1 MDWLDKLAANIERKW
16 VKHMKYHDK
25 ISKKR
30 LVINNILYGFGTKI
44 AIMALSIV
52 LPRLF
57 IVSFG
62 SEVNGLLSTITHIFT
77 YLALLEAGIGSATIN
92 ALYRPLDDS
101 DKAQVCGVLSEARA
115 YYRKVTVIYILS
127 VILFAAVYPLVA
139 NISISRP
146 TVTAIILL
154 QGVPSCI
161 SYYFCAA
168 YMQLLAADGQQYVVD
183 NVDFAIRVGTS
194 LIRIFLVSLGY
205 NIVLVQVGFFIISM
219 LKIPLL
225 IGLTYKRYPWLK
237 LVKTK
242 CYSSIKE
249 RGAFVVHEVSTTIFS
264 NTDIILISTF
274 CNFAMASVYSVYN
287 LVFGALNSMINTAN
301 AGLGFILG
309 QSHYKDLERFRKV
322 YDVYSFLYSLIVF
335 VVMTIAYVMITPFV
349 ILYTK
354 GVGDVNY
361 IISGLPLLFAAIN
374 IMSGFRAVAARLITV
389 SGHAGRTS
397 SHSIAETII
406 NVVASLILI
415 NFWGIHGVLWGTVI
429 ALSYRMNDIIIYA
442 NKVILLR
449 SPIKEYK
456 RFLVFCIV
464 FAASVLLNYRTSIS
478 ADTYIEL
485 LVYAI
490 GTSFLVL
497 GAYALAS
504 MCFCRN
510 EIKQLNEL
518 IKHK

>member
-1 MDWLDKLAANIERKW
+1 MNAHN
-16 VKHMKYHDK
+16 K
-25 ISKKR
+25 ISERR
-30 LVINNILYGFGTKI
+30 LVFNNVLYGFGTKI
-44 AIMALSIV
+44 AVMALSIV

-62 SEVNGLLSTITHIFT
+62 SEVNGLLSTITQIFT
-77 YLALLEAGIGSATIN
+77 YLALLEAGIGNATIN
-92 ALYRPLDDS
+92 ALYRPLDD
-101 DKAQVCGVLSEARA
+101 DNKEQVCGVLSEARA
-115 YYRKVTVIYILS
+115 YYRRVTAVYILC
-127 VILFAAVYPLVA
+127 VVAFAVVYPLFA
-139 NISISRP
+139 DISMNRP
-146 TVTAIILL
+146 MITAIVLL
-154 QGVPSCI
+154 QGAPSCI
-161 SYYFCAA
+161 SYYYCAA
-168 YMQLLAADGQQYVVD
+168 YMQLLVADGKQYIVE
-183 NVDFAIRVGTS
+183 NVNFAIHVGTS
-194 LIRIFLVSLGY
+194 AIKILLVALGQ
-205 NIVLVQVGFFIISM
+205 NIVLVQVGFFAISM

-225 IGLTYKRYPWLK
+225 IVLTYKRYPWLK

-242 CYSSIKE
+242 SCKSIKE
-249 RGAFVVHEVSTTIFS
+249 RGAFVVHEVSSTIFS

-309 QSHYKDLERFRKV
+309 QSHYKDPERFRKV
-322 YDVYSFLYSLIVF
+322 YDAYSFIYSLIVF

-349 ILYTK
+349 TLYTK
-354 GVGDVNY
+354 GVGDANY
-361 IISGLPLLFAAIN
+361 IINGLPLLFAVIN

-406 NVVASLILI
+406 NVVASLILVNI
-415 NFWGIHGVLWGTVI
+415 WGIHGVLWGTVI

-449 SPIKEYK
+449 SPMKEYK
-456 RFLVFCIV
+456 RLLIFGIV
-464 FAASVLLNYRTSIS
+464 FAASVFLNQRTSIS
-478 ADTYIEL
+478 ADTYVEL

-490 GTSFLVL
+490 GAGLLVL
-497 GAYALAS
+497 IAYALVS

-510 EIKQLNEL
+510 EIKQLKEL

>member
-1 MDWLDKLAANIERKW
+1 
-16 VKHMKYHDK
+16 
-25 ISKKR
+25 
-30 LVINNILYGFGTKI
+30 
-44 AIMALSIV
+44 MALSIV

-62 SEVNGLLSTITHIFT
+62 SEVNGLLSTITQIFT
-77 YLALLEAGIGSATIN
+77 YLALLEAGIGNATIN
-92 ALYRPLDDS
+92 ALYRPLDD
-101 DKAQVCGVLSEARA
+101 DNKEQVCGVLSEARA
-115 YYRKVTVIYILS
+115 YYRRVTAVYILC
-127 VILFAAVYPLVA
+127 VVAFAVVYPLFA
-139 NISISRP
+139 DISMNRP
-146 TVTAIILL
+146 MITAIVLL
-154 QGVPSCI
+154 QGAPSCI
-161 SYYFCAA
+161 SYYYCAA
-168 YMQLLAADGQQYVVD
+168 YMQLLVADGKQYIVE
-183 NVDFAIRVGTS
+183 NVNFAIHVGTS
-194 LIRIFLVSLGY
+194 AIKILLVALGQ
-205 NIVLVQVGFFIISM
+205 NIVLVQVGFFAISM

-225 IGLTYKRYPWLK
+225 IVLTYKRYPWLK

-242 CYSSIKE
+242 SCKSIKE
-249 RGAFVVHEVSTTIFS
+249 RGAFVVHEVSSTIFS

-309 QSHYKDLERFRKV
+309 QSHYKDPERFRKV
-322 YDVYSFLYSLIVF
+322 YDAYSFIYSLIVF

-349 ILYTK
+349 TLYTK
-354 GVGDVNY
+354 GVADANY
-361 IISGLPLLFAAIN
+361 IINGLPLLFAVIN

-406 NVVASLILI
+406 NVVASLILVNI
-415 NFWGIHGVLWGTVI
+415 WGIHGVLWGTVI

-449 SPIKEYK
+449 SPMKEYK
-456 RFLVFCIV
+456 RLLIFGIV
-464 FAASVLLNYRTSIS
+464 FAASVFLNQRTSIS
-478 ADTYIEL
+478 ADTYVEL

-490 GTSFLVL
+490 GAGLLVL
-497 GAYALAS
+497 IAYALVS

-510 EIKQLNEL
+510 EIKQLKEL

>member
-1 MDWLDKLAANIERKW
+1 MNAHK
-16 VKHMKYHDK
+16 K

-30 LVINNILYGFGTKI
+30 LVFNNVLYGFGTKI
-44 AIMALSIV
+44 AVMALSIV

-62 SEVNGLLSTITHIFT
+62 SEVNGLLSTITQIFT
-77 YLALLEAGIGSATIN
+77 YLALLEAGIGNATIN
-92 ALYRPLDDS
+92 ALYRPLDD
-101 DKAQVCGVLSEARA
+101 DNKEQVCGVLSEARA
-115 YYRKVTVIYILS
+115 YYRRVTIVYILC
-127 VILFAAVYPLVA
+127 VLIFAVVYPLFA
-139 NISISRP
+139 DISMSRP
-146 TVTAIILL
+146 MITAIILL
-154 QGVPSCI
+154 QGGPSCI
-161 SYYFCAA
+161 SYYYCAA
-168 YMQLLAADGQQYVVD
+168 YMQLLVADGKQYVVE
-183 NVDFAIRVGTS
+183 NVNFAIHVGTS
-194 LIRIFLVSLGY
+194 AIKIILVALGQ
-205 NIVLVQVGFFIISM
+205 NIVLVQVGFFAISM

-225 IGLTYKRYPWLK
+225 IFLVYKRYPWLK

-242 CYSSIKE
+242 SYNSIKE
-249 RGAFVVHEVSTTIFS
+249 RGAFVVHEVSSTIFS

-301 AGLGFILG
+301 AGLGFVLG
-309 QSHYKDLERFRKV
+309 QNHYKDPERFCKV
-322 YDVYSFLYSLIVF
+322 YDAYSFIYSFIVF
-335 VVMTIAYVMITPFV
+335 VVMTIAYMMITPFV
-349 ILYTK
+349 TLYTK

-361 IISGLPLLFAAIN
+361 IISGLPILFAVIN

-406 NVVASLILI
+406 NVVASLILVNI
-415 NFWGIHGVLWGTVI
+415 LGIHGVLWGTVI

-449 SPIKEYK
+449 SPMKEY
-456 RFLVFCIV
+456 RRLLIFGIV
-464 FAASVLLNYRTSIS
+464 FAASVFLNQRTSMS
-478 ADTYIEL
+478 ADTYMQL

-490 GTSFLVL
+490 GTGLLVL
-497 GAYALAS
+497 VAYALVS
-504 MCFCRN
+504 ICFCRN
-510 EIKQLNEL
+510 EIKQLKEL